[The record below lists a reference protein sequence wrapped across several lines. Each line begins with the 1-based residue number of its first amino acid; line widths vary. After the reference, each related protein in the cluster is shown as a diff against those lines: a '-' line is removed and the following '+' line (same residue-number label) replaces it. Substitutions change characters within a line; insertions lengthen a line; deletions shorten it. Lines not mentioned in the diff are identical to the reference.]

1 VCAGGRWEGKRQDP
15 RGDLSKGIRCKHG
28 AEKPESHES
37 GLARPTAGISGIR
50 LGEGAEAWIRLARYT
65 PAKGEPKDRLETR
78 ALYGISGHL
87 RHRL

>member
-1 VCAGGRWEGKRQDP
+1 VQVGGGKGKGKTRG
-15 RGDLSKGIRCKHG
+15 GDLSKGIRCKHG

-50 LGEGAEAWIRLARYT
+50 LVEGAEAWIRLARYT